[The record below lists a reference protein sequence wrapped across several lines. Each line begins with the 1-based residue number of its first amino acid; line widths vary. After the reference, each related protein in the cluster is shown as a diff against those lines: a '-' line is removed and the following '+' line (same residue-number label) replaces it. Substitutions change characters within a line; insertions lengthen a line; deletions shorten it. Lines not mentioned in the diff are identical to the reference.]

1 MTVSPATRPP
11 KDHARGSDLPKPNL
25 RKRKL
30 LICVAIT
37 VFWLGMNAQLVR
49 RELWLPSLPSAK
61 VGIAGML
68 APGIR
73 FKEQWMGIYFN
84 DEKVGYSHTVV
95 NKFGGSLAPGYKV
108 TNTTYMALN
117 LLETPVKVHF
127 QGSLH
132 TDEEFKMRSFSS
144 TLKSVGHKIRI
155 DGEMDGDE
163 LTVAVLTGNKVFRK
177 KMKVNENLNMSNSL
191 TPLLFLPNMEPGVT
205 YSLDI
210 LNPISFSTSK
220 AKIKVTGM
228 EPFEYNGKEIDTYVV
243 ETEYEGLAF
252 TAWVTESGD
261 VLKESTPMGWTL
273 LREDR
278 AVARDFKVK
287 ETAFRRDIASMIAV
301 PSDIRIAEPENTRKS
316 EIFVSGVDLG
326 LFELDGAG
334 QRLVDPETGL
344 VRINMRLPDVADAM
358 QTPITDDSLAEYL
371 ASSLLIQSDDDDI
384 KQMAERIS
392 GGETNSLV
400 VAERINEWVFD
411 NLDKKITFSLPS
423 AVEVL
428 ETREG
433 DCNEHATLFVALAR
447 AAGVPSRIAIGL
459 VYHKGSFYY
468 HAWPEVYVGEWVAM
482 DPTFGQSPADATH
495 VRLLDGEFDEQ
506 AKLMQAIGKIKL
518 TVKSLS
524 YPPPADEDTL

>member
-1 MTVSPATRPP
+1 
-11 KDHARGSDLPKPNL
+11 L
-25 RKRKL
+25 RKKKL
-30 LICVAIT
+30 LLCLAIT

-61 VGIAGML
+61 VGGAGML
-68 APGIR
+68 APGVR

-84 DEKVGYSHTVV
+84 DEKVGYSHTVI
-95 NKFGGSLAPGYKV
+95 NKFGGSLAPGYRV

-117 LLETPVKVHF
+117 LLDTPINVHF
-127 QGSLH
+127 TGNLH
-132 TDEEFKMRSFSS
+132 TDEDFKMRSFSS
-144 TLKSVGHKIRI
+144 TLKSGEHKIRI

-163 LTVAVLTGNKVFRK
+163 LEVAVLSGDRVFRK
-177 KMKVNENLNMSNSL
+177 KMKASENLNISNSL
-191 TPLLFLPNMEPGVT
+191 TPLLFLPNIEPGVT

-210 LNPISFSTSK
+210 LNPISFTTSK
-220 AKIKVTGM
+220 AKIRVAGM
-228 EPFEYNGKEIDTYVV
+228 ESLEYMGKEIETYVV
-243 ETEYEGLAF
+243 ETEYEGLDF

-278 AVARDFKVK
+278 DVAKSFKVE
-287 ETAFRRDIASMIAV
+287 ETEFRQDIAKLIAV
-301 PSDIRIAEPENTRKS
+301 PSDIRIAEPETTRKS
-316 EIFVSGVDLG
+316 EILVSGVDLG

-344 VRINMRLPDVADAM
+344 IRINMRLPEVADAM
-358 QTPITDDSLAEYL
+358 HTPITDDSMAEYL
-371 ASSLLIQSDDDDI
+371 RSSLLIQSDDKEI
-384 KQMAERIS
+384 RRVAARIS
-392 GGETNSLV
+392 GEETNSLV
-400 VAERINEWVFD
+400 IAERINEWVFD

-447 AAGVPSRIAIGL
+447 AAGVPSRIAVGL

-506 AKLMQAIGKIKL
+506 AKLMQALGKIKL
-518 TVKSLS
+518 TVKSFS
-524 YPPPADEDTL
+524 YPPPAKEDTL